1 LEKDLQ
7 KEKTLSMGSFYEV
20 LTEDFGTHLS
30 LEEIITLTES
40 FTLRKQ
46 QSEVLD
52 RRSLHSSDV
61 VSAFRNSQLGGS
73 LRGAAA
79 VDGTFRNWLDH
90 HDVTPRGERIGLSEH
105 LFVDYPRF
113 VVTFVD
119 NLEQVIEAM
128 GGISIP
134 EKPMPWILK
143 EFWLLDFMLSHLEAL
158 DSRERRRQLMTL
170 QYALSTADPKE
181 VNTY

>member
-1 LEKDLQ
+1 MH
-7 KEKTLSMGSFYEV
+7 KEKILSMGSFYEV

-30 LEEIITLTES
+30 LEDIITLVEPN
-40 FTLRKQ
+40 TLRKQ
-46 QSEVLD
+46 K
-52 RRSLHSSDV
+52 SLHSSDV
-61 VSAFRNSQLGGS
+61 VSAFRSSQLTGS
-73 LRGAAA
+73 LRGSAA

-90 HDVTPRGERIGLSEH
+90 NGVHPGEDRVGLSDN

-119 NLEQVIEAM
+119 NLEQVIDAM

-134 EKPMPWILK
+134 EKPIPWILK
-143 EFWLLDFMLSHLEAL
+143 EFWLLNFMLSHLEAL

-181 VNTY
+181 VNNSLDFLVKKK

>member
-1 LEKDLQ
+1 
-7 KEKTLSMGSFYEV
+7 MGSFYEV